1 LGKPQADRVCGT
13 TGEYWED
20 IGWKVWVKFTPLIH
34 RIHPNEHIG
43 VLRSLLT
50 ARYGALQPNGNGKQ
64 GVYWTEVSETAAEVL
79 AGLIGAEAQ
88 PFMAAVP
95 VGAPMQTSD
104 DLDYWEHR
112 SRHR

>member
-1 LGKPQADRVCGT
+1 
-13 TGEYWED
+13 
-20 IGWKVWVKFTPLIH
+20 VWVKFTPLIH